1 MAVTSVP
8 DSHLPPAGPHS
19 YPHPSLAGRPSL
31 WKANIC
37 STTLPSVELPPSG
50 GATILH
56 ADLDAFYASVEQLL
70 DPSLRNRPIAVGG
83 SVVLAASYEAR
94 SYGVRGGMP
103 GWQARQLCG
112 ELLFVGGHFERY
124 QQFGDD
130 VVSVFSDFTPRV
142 ERISIDE
149 AFLDVGGAIRLFGAP
164 SEIAATIRRRV
175 RHEIGL
181 PLSIGVARTKHL
193 AKVAS
198 QVAKPD
204 GLVAVAPEDESDF
217 LDPLPIGLIWGVGP
231 TTERR
236 LHGAGI
242 YTIGQLAK
250 VGSPILGDL
259 LGQGAGTKLAALSVN
274 VDTRTVE
281 TRSGAKS
288 MGAQAA
294 LGRREASP
302 ELIRET
308 LAYLSDRVAGRLRKA
323 GLAGRRITVRVRFPQ
338 MRSATRSV
346 TLSVAI
352 STTLTLTEIAERLAH
367 SAILE
372 NERERHITLLAVSVS
387 QLRPEHALQLEL
399 PLYSSDVHR
408 GAVTHAQAVVDA
420 ARWGVD
426 RSVDAIREKFG
437 RSAIGYAA
445 VAFSGDERVP
455 EEFRQLAERE
465 PDRRQTTD

>member
-1 MAVTSVP
+1 
-8 DSHLPPAGPHS
+8 LLG
-19 YPHPSLAGRPSL
+19 
-31 WKANIC
+31 
-37 STTLPSVELPPSG
+37 VELPPTD

-103 GWQARQLCG
+103 GWQARRLCG
-112 ELLFVGGHFERY
+112 DLLFVGGHFERY
-124 QQFGDD
+124 QKFGDD

-149 AFLDVGGAIRLFGAP
+149 AFLDVEGAVRLFGAP
-164 SEIAATIRRRV
+164 SEIAAAIRRRV
-175 RHEIGL
+175 RQEIGL

-204 GLVAVAPEDESDF
+204 GLVTVAPDRESDF
-217 LDPLPIGLIWGVGP
+217 LEPLPVRLIWGVGP

-236 LHGAGI
+236 LQSAGI

-250 VGSPILGDL
+250 VGSPLLGSL
-259 LGQGAGTKLAALSVN
+259 LGQSAGTKLAALSLN
-274 VDTRTVE
+274 VDPRAVE

-294 LGRREASP
+294 LGRREATP

-323 GLAGRRITVRVRFPQ
+323 RLAGRRITVRVRFPQ
-338 MRSATRSV
+338 MRSTTRSV

-352 STTLTLTEIAERLAH
+352 STTLTLTEVAEKLARA
-367 SAILE
+367 AIPE
-372 NERERHITLLAVSVS
+372 NGREREITLLAVSVS
-387 QLRPEHALQLEL
+387 NLRPEHALQLEL
-399 PLYSSDVHR
+399 PIDSPEESRNAGRQVE
-408 GAVTHAQAVVDA
+408 AVVEA
-420 ARWGVD
+420 SRWGVD
-426 RSVDAIREKFG
+426 RSVDAIRERFG
-437 RSAIGYAA
+437 RSAINYAA
-445 VAFSGDERVP
+445 VAFSDNDRVP

-465 PDRRQTTD
+465 PGGRQTRD